1 MNSPSVNLKV
11 IACKTNFTA
20 AVLKPHPEEIH
31 VD

>member
-11 IACKTNFTA
+11 IASEPNFTA
-20 AVLKPHPEEIH
+20 AVLKPHPKEIH